1 MAASSLSVG
10 ELEAQYPLYCK
21 AMRILVRDGIT
32 INKARRTVCW
42 QKLEILLLAIARH
55 NHVVAVQPQ
64 ACLDQIADRRL
75 IIDHQNPLTTLPN
88 RYCALGHQDLWKDLQ
103 GSKMPVRGV

>member
-21 AMRILVRDGIT
+21 AMRILVRDGVT

-42 QKLEILLLAIARH
+42 QKLEILH
-55 NHVVAVQPQ
+55 N
-64 ACLDQIADRRL
+64 CLPRQYREPEQLYLHLQRDQ
-75 IIDHQNPLTTLPN
+75 LTSTGNL
-88 RYCALGHQDLWKDLQ
+88 
-103 GSKMPVRGV
+103 

>member
-21 AMRILVRDGIT
+21 AMRILVRDGVT

-42 QKLEILLLAIARH
+42 EKLEILS
-55 NHVVAVQPQ
+55 N
-64 ACLDQIADRRL
+64 CLPRQYRDPEQLYLHLQRDQ
-75 IIDHQNPLTTLPN
+75 LTAAGN
-88 RYCALGHQDLWKDLQ
+88 R
-103 GSKMPVRGV
+103 SN

>member
-21 AMRILVRDGIT
+21 AMRILVRDGVT

-42 QKLEILLLAIARH
+42 QKLEILH
-55 NHVVAVQPQ
+55 N
-64 ACLDQIADRRL
+64 CLPRQYREPEQLYLHLKRDQ
-75 IIDHQNPLTTLPN
+75 LTATGNL
-88 RYCALGHQDLWKDLQ
+88 
-103 GSKMPVRGV
+103 

>member
-21 AMRILVRDGIT
+21 AMRILVRDGVT

-42 QKLEILLLAIARH
+42 QKLEILH
-55 NHVVAVQPQ
+55 N
-64 ACLDQIADRRL
+64 CLPRQYREPEQLYLHLQRDQ
-75 IIDHQNPLTTLPN
+75 LT
-88 RYCALGHQDLWKDLQ
+88 AA
-103 GSKMPVRGV
+103 GSR

>member
-21 AMRILVRDGIT
+21 AMRILVRDGVT

-42 QKLEILLLAIARH
+42 QKLEILH
-55 NHVVAVQPQ
+55 HCQPRQ
-64 ACLDQIADRRL
+64 YREPEQLYLHLKRDQ
-75 IIDHQNPLTTLPN
+75 LTATGN
-88 RYCALGHQDLWKDLQ
+88 R
-103 GSKMPVRGV
+103 

>member
-21 AMRILVRDGIT
+21 AMRILVRDGVT

-42 QKLEILLLAIARH
+42 QKLEILHHCLPRQYREPEQLYLH
-55 NHVVAVQPQ
+55 LQ
-64 ACLDQIADRRL
+64 LDQ
-75 IIDHQNPLTTLPN
+75 LTAT
-88 RYCALGHQDLWKDLQ
+88 
-103 GSKMPVRGV
+103 GSR

>member
-21 AMRILVRDGIT
+21 AMRILVRDGVT

-42 QKLEILLLAIARH
+42 QKLEILH
-55 NHVVAVQPQ
+55 N
-64 ACLDQIADRRL
+64 CLPRQYREPEQLYLHLKRDK
-75 IIDHQNPLTTLPN
+75 LTATGN
-88 RYCALGHQDLWKDLQ
+88 R
-103 GSKMPVRGV
+103 